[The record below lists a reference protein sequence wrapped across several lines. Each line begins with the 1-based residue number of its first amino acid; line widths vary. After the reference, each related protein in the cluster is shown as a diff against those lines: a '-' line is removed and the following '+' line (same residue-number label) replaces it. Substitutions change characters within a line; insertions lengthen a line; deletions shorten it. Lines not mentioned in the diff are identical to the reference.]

1 MGGLPPNS
9 TNQKIGILILE
20 AAMRVYEIVMI
31 VITVIQLIIEI
42 TQFLFLPVMLSYE
55 YYF

>member
-42 TQFLFLPVMLSYE
+42 TQFLFQRWDKDKE
-55 YYF
+55 